1 MDNNKDRQFYWEV
14 KDFMNRIPGEP
25 KVSQKKPDIVS
36 SVRGILEQNKVYKQT
51 SFEAESNAVGVTQ
64 KIISTIQGAEKGYDP
79 KCVGYTK
86 NKDVHAFN
94 SLNEGIFDSAI
105 EKGEGILRY
114 FTGKDPNP
122 LTPEQSRSNARKNV
136 MQGAAKLAPDQFKLQ
151 TTAMNQNITSKNVE
165 DFLGSEDAPEAGSS
179 EESNVINMMDRLAGE
194 EEQAAMDS
202 VQSGDYSSTTGTK
215 SNKFADKYDF
225 VKNAVSK
232 MKGSTTPTSTS
243 TETPAPAGEASKGD
257 KTPESDFASGRRK
270 YYGKQNL
277 LKQREAEEKLVRMG
291 TVDVSKL
298 SQAHRATYEVNKLR
312 AQRAAKGEDA
322 MSDEDID
329 MKVQRDVSTRDRVE
343 REKNVDVSSRL
354 ASKYLLNLR
363 DKEGRVKTPVEL
375 EAEQEES
382 KKRIASASAPKT
394 ETAASNPPASETVL
408 KTNRI

>member
-14 KDFMNRIPGEP
+14 KDFMNRIPGEQ
-25 KVSQKKPDIVS
+25 KVSPKKPDIVS
-36 SVRGILEQNKVYKQT
+36 SVKGILEQNKVYKQT
-51 SFEAESNAVGVTQ
+51 SFEAQSNAVGVTQ

-94 SLNEGIFDSAI
+94 TLNENIMDYLLGRG
-105 EKGEGILRY
+105 EK
-114 FTGKDPNP
+114 P
-122 LTPEQSRSNARKNV
+122 LTPEQARSNARKNV
-136 MQGAAKLAPDQFKLQ
+136 MLGASKLTPDQFKLQ
-151 TTAMNQNITSKNVE
+151 TTAMNQNLTSKNVE
-165 DFLGSEDAPEAGSS
+165 DFLGSEDAPEPGSS

-202 VQSGDYSSTTGTK
+202 VQTGDYSSTSGTK

-225 VKNAVSK
+225 VKSAVSK
-232 MKGSTTPTSTS
+232 MKGSAKPTSTS
-243 TETPAPAGEASKGD
+243 TEAPAPAGEAPKAD
-257 KTPESDFASGRRK
+257 KTPESDFASARRK
-270 YYGKQNL
+270 YYGKQNV

-298 SQAHRATYEVNKLR
+298 SPANRATYEVNKLR

-329 MKVQRDVSTRDRVE
+329 TRVKRDVSTRDRAE
-343 REKNVDVSSRL
+343 REKNIDVSSRL

-394 ETAASNPPASETVL
+394 QTASANPPASETVL